1 MFSEFSLG
9 IRRHSTNCG
18 PSGAFV
24 GGVAVALS
32 RSTHPTLWAARS
44 QAVSAIV
51 FPAVFEAVETCGG
64 GRAKDSAPTLISVG
78 WALRVVDIGNVLRVD
93 LRRNTDYS
101 LKLQL
106 NGPAH
111 ARQFELLQ
119 IVGSSSGY
127 AVVRF
132 GLASPVPEPIRCAKI
147 CGRKQRSGCT
157 GLGVPMEAGVRVY
170 ALLMSKLGLGK
181 WIRGAVLPMI
191 TTVANTDLP
200 MAVEKAGGRGCGA
213 VATTEAASPGGHK
226 SKSF

>member
-127 AVVRF
+127 GA
-132 GLASPVPEPIRCAKI
+132 GANPLCEDLW
-147 CGRKQRSGCT
+147 RKQRSGCT

-181 WIRGAVLPMI
+181 WIRGAVLPTI